1 MNTYDDDYD
10 DRFRNPL
17 AAYKPRAWGEGQGVS
32 APVKT
37 KPEPISKTNIAKK
50 RIFAKQT
57 TKPLARPLTSIH
69 DFGHS
74 HYNKT

>member
-1 MNTYDDDYD
+1 MNAYDDDYD

-17 AAYKPRAWGEGQGVS
+17 AAYKPRAWNEGVS
-32 APVKT
+32 VPVT
-37 KPEPISKTNIAKK
+37 IKPEPTSKTNIAKK
-50 RIFAKQT
+50 RIFAKNL
-57 TKPLARPLTSIH
+57 TKPLAKPLTSIH

>member
-17 AAYKPRAWGEGQGVS
+17 AAYKPRAWNEGVT

-37 KPEPISKTNIAKK
+37 KPEPISKTNIPKK
-50 RIFAKQT
+50 RIFAKKT
-57 TKPLARPLTSIH
+57 TKPPATPLTSIH
-69 DFGHS
+69 DFAHS
-74 HYNKT
+74 HYNKP